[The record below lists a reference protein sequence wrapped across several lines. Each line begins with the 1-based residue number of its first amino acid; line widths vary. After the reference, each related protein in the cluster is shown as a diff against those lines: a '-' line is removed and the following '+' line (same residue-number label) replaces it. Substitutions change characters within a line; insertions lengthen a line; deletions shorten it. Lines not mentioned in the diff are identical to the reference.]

1 MGYVFFTR
9 QLMMGTMIHKAQTVV
24 LNQNHFYGES
34 LVCGGVCLGVSPQ
47 GRFFTVLFNM
57 AKRNI
62 SRSLC
67 KYHCSGA
74 EEKMNL
80 DYYLPIL
87 SLTFAMLRW
96 EYVPT
101 GK

>member
-1 MGYVFFTR
+1 
-9 QLMMGTMIHKAQTVV
+9 MMGAMIHKAQTVV
-24 LNQNHFYGES
+24 LNQKMHFYRES

-47 GRFFTVLFNM
+47 GRFFTVLYM

-62 SRSLC
+62 SRSL
-67 KYHCSGA
+67 CSGA